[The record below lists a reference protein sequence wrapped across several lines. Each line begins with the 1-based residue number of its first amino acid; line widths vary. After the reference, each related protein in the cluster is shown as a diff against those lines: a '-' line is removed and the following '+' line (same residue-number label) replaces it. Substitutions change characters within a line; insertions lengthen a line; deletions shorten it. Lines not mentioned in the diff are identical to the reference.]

1 MYFRTEL
8 NLWIL
13 KSYLTVTFYKG
24 KFFENDWW
32 RDFQLIFWFIW
43 NLNFVERKELFS
55 RKCLCNKKLRPNAQS
70 SLVVGIQ
77 TSKACFTLKILLQRI
92 KCKPH
97 FTFEFLSNVGSN
109 KRSLYRMG
117 CVLIISPLWNLIQK
131 QKEEIQW
138 SCAQNWHICI
148 MSITFCF
155 NWEISL

>member
-1 MYFRTEL
+1 MHLCIEL
-8 NLWIL
+8 DLWIL
-13 KSYLTVTFYKG
+13 KSYSILTFCKG
-24 KFFENDWW
+24 DEEISNWHSDSYEMLVLLKGI
-32 RDFQLIFWFIW
+32 RL
-43 NLNFVERKELFS
+43 LL

-148 MSITFCF
+148 ISITFCF
-155 NWEISL
+155 KWEISL